1 MTASSCEAVSAQSAL
16 GRSVV
21 AGNYAVGAAVAPD
34 SPAPAEGDSWATT
47 EDGRRSEMK
56 PIMLATDGSP
66 SAEAATREAID
77 LAKQLGA
84 PLLAV
89 SVEHNSVPAYGYYG
103 YGEIV
108 AEMRKVEHERVEKV
122 LEAVHDQATEA
133 GVDCETLP
141 CEGLPARSICDL
153 AAERNVRLVI
163 IGAHGWGRIGRL
175 IHGSVS
181 TYVLHHAPTPVLVV
195 HGDDDYVVEQ
205 PMSTE
210 TTATV

>member
-1 MTASSCEAVSAQSAL
+1 
-16 GRSVV
+16 
-21 AGNYAVGAAVAPD
+21 
-34 SPAPAEGDSWATT
+34 
-47 EDGRRSEMK
+47 MK

-77 LAKQLGA
+77 LAQHLGV

-103 YGEIV
+103 YGEVV
-108 AEMRKVEHERVEKV
+108 AELRKAEHERVEKV
-122 LEAVHDQATEA
+122 LETVHAQAAEA
-133 GVDCETLP
+133 GVECETIP
-141 CEGLPARSICDL
+141 FEGLPARGICEL
-153 AAERNVRLVI
+153 AAKHDVRLVI

-195 HGDDDYVVEQ
+195 HGDDDYVVEEPPVGLQ
-205 PMSTE
+205 K
-210 TTATV
+210 AAV

>member
-1 MTASSCEAVSAQSAL
+1 
-16 GRSVV
+16 
-21 AGNYAVGAAVAPD
+21 
-34 SPAPAEGDSWATT
+34 
-47 EDGRRSEMK
+47 MK

-77 LAKQLGA
+77 LAKHLGV

-89 SVEHNSVPAYGYYG
+89 SAEHNAVPAYGYYG
-103 YGEIV
+103 YGELV
-108 AEMRKVEHERVEKV
+108 VELRKAERERVEKV
-122 LEAVHDQATEA
+122 LETVLEEATEA
-133 GVDCETLP
+133 GIECETLAM
-141 CEGLPARSICDL
+141 EGLPARSICEL
-153 AAERNVRLVI
+153 AAERDVRLVI

-195 HGDDDYVVEQ
+195 HGDDDYLVQE
-205 PMSTE
+205 PPGTA

>member
-1 MTASSCEAVSAQSAL
+1 
-16 GRSVV
+16 
-21 AGNYAVGAAVAPD
+21 
-34 SPAPAEGDSWATT
+34 
-47 EDGRRSEMK
+47 MK

-77 LAKQLGA
+77 LAKHLGV

-89 SVEHNSVPAYGYYG
+89 SAEHTAVPAYGYYG

-108 AEMRKVEHERVEKV
+108 TELRKAERERVEKV
-122 LEAVHDQATEA
+122 LEALQDEATEA
-133 GVDCETLP
+133 GVECETLAI
-141 CEGLPARSICDL
+141 EGLPARSICEL
-153 AAERNVRLVI
+153 AAERSVRLVI

-195 HGDDDYVVEQ
+195 HGDDDYVVEE
-205 PMSTE
+205 PPG
-210 TTATV
+210 TATIATV